1 MMVRQIM
8 GREKAISYSQRIIS
22 NEGCVF
28 VVGRKLCCLSGN
40 VVIL

>member
-1 MMVRQIM
+1 MWKER
-8 GREKAISYSQRIIS
+8 AISSSQRIRS

-28 VVGRKLCCLSGN
+28 VVGRKLCLSGN